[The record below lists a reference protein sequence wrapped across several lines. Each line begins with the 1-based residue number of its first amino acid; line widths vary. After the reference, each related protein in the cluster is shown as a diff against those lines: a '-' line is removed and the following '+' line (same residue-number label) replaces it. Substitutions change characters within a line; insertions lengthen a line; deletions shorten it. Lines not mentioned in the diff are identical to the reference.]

1 MSNARINLISG
12 PRNISTALMYSFAS
26 RSDTMVVDEPM
37 YAYYLSQVDIDHP
50 GQDEIMKALPKDI
63 ETVLSSYFFQ
73 DIDSSYL
80 FIKGMAHHYE
90 GLEDLSFLHE
100 LKNVFL
106 IRNPKQL
113 IASFAQVIENP
124 TIRDIGLKHEF
135 ELFSYLIEQKVE
147 PIVINSAQILEDP
160 KGAIVALCHRL
171 GLPFDRQMLHWS
183 AGPKPYDGVWAHHWY
198 ENVWRS
204 TGFKKQATSKRPF
217 PDHLMPLLEEANYY
231 YDQLSNHIITT

>member
-135 ELFSYLIEQKVE
+135 ELFSYLRDQERE
-147 PIVINSAQILEDP
+147 PVVLNSGEILNNPE
-160 KGAIVALCHRL
+160 KALTALCEHL
-171 GLPFDRQMLHWS
+171 GIPFNRAMLHWTP
-183 AGPKPYDGVWAHHWY
+183 GPKPYDGVWAPHWY
-198 ENVWRS
+198 ANVWKS
-204 TGFKKQATSKRPF
+204 TGFKKQETSRRPF
-217 PDHLMPLLEEANYY
+217 PEHLVALLEEANYY
-231 YDQLSNHIITT
+231 YDQLSNHIITP